1 MVGFLHFLGVLSIV
15 GGFVGV
21 IEFAQIQSQFG
32 SRMELDPFLAASF
45 LASAL
50 IGFGIFWGFAEI
62 ISYLKK
68 INENL
73 KEGD

>member
-1 MVGFLHFLGVLSIV
+1 MVGFLQFLGVLSIV

-21 IEFAQIQSQFG
+21 IEFAQVTNAYGGTS
-32 SRMELDPFLAASF
+32 LNPFLAASF

-50 IGFGIFWGFAEI
+50 ISFGIFWGFAEI
-62 ISYLKK
+62 IAYLKK